1 MGLALSGLV
10 EGAIDFRVADAV
22 LDQFLDHLLS
32 RWSFGG
38 ASGQNHR
45 SIFRSPTVTSA
56 WHIFNY
62 VVFGTV
68 VFTTYA
74 RIYFW
79 FPKMTGRVMDEWL
92 GKWHF

>member
-1 MGLALSGLV
+1 MV
-10 EGAIDFRVADAV
+10 FRRCFWPD
-22 LDQFLDHLLS
+22 
-32 RWSFGG
+32 
-38 ASGQNHR
+38 HR
-45 SIFRSPTVTSA
+45 SIFRSPDSYFGVA
-56 WHIFNY
+56 HFHY